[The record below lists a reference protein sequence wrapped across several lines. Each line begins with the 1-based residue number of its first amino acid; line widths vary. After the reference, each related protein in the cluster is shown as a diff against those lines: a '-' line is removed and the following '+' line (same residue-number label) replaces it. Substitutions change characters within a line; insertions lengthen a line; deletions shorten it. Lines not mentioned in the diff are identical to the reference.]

1 MQTMQTIE
9 GLVETRQMSTRGDAI
24 FAFLTKGGALEKR
37 FLVALFFRRAARTR
51 ASLSLSLSFSLWVFS
66 VPKISQLVSS
76 RRARKY

>member
-37 FLVALFFRRAARTR
+37 FLVALFFRRAARLCR
-51 ASLSLSLSFSLWVFS
+51 WVLPLGRS
-66 VPKISQLVSS
+66 WLPMC
-76 RRARKY
+76 